1 MNTTAVGTVLIV
13 DDEIKNCKL
22 LDVLLRSQGLRTVM
36 ATSGKEAL
44 ALIARQTPDLLLL
57 DVMMPDMDGYQVA
70 KALKANPVTSNI
82 PIIML
87 TALLDRE
94 VRMAGLAAGAEE
106 FLTKPVDRAELELRV
121 RNLLRLK
128 ELGDFHKNHNHA
140 LEQQVQARTVELG
153 NSIKLQLSETAKE
166 VAILNALPTHIA
178 MLDMRGFIVEV
189 NEAWRRFASSN
200 HLASPDFGIGT
211 NYLEICENAKNE
223 NSCGAAETAAG
234 IKAVLNGELTS
245 FSLEYP
251 CHSADEQRWFMM
263 TVSPVSA
270 GAKSGAIIMHLNITA
285 NTLARQEIVRLNV
298 DLEERVRQRTVQL
311 LAANQELE
319 AFSYSV
325 SHDLRTP
332 LTTIDGFSTLLA
344 KELGTASDGVIRER
358 AERYVSRIRS
368 GVSQMTDLIESMLS
382 LAQITRTP
390 LRWESVDL
398 SVIADTVLNGYRE
411 REPTRPVRIEI
422 KPGLRVQ
429 GDPRLLRQVME
440 NLMGNAWKFSAR
452 QPETQISFSSKI
464 DRHGEHVYSLQDNG
478 AGFDMAQYDKL
489 FGAFQRLHS
498 VEVFAGTGIGLVT
511 VHRIV
516 ARHGGRVWA
525 DSVLG
530 EGARF
535 SFTLGKTPPEE

>member
-128 ELGDFHKNHNHA
+128 ELGDFHQSHSHA
-140 LEQQVQARTVELG
+140 LEEQVQARTVELG
-153 NSIKLQLSETAKE
+153 NSIELQLSETAKE

-535 SFTLGKTPPEE
+535 SFTLGKTPPGE

>member
-411 REPTRPVRIEI
+411 REPARPVRIEI
-422 KPGLRVQ
+422 QPGLRVQ

-498 VEVFAGTGIGLVT
+498 VEMFAGTGIGLVT

-535 SFTLGKTPPEE
+535 SFTLGKTPPGE